1 MSANWGTVA
10 RRIAL
15 PLAATGSMC
24 LGCLS
29 SSQAAQTPTD
39 DQNTLEEII
48 VTATKREERIQDIP
62 ISVTAFTGK
71 QLNEMGADTF
81 VDYAREVPSLTFA
94 ERGNGR
100 NDITIRGLSVINGV
114 PTVAYYLD
122 GISTELNFQS
132 PDPKLFDIQRVEVLR
147 GPQGTL
153 YGAGAVGGLIKVITN
168 AADPSGFDAKADV
181 EYFHIKNADGSYG
194 VNAMINVPLVSDVLA
209 LRVVALTRENAG
221 WIDAPLLSKRG
232 SNWEDDKGVRTSLK
246 WIANDNFDATL
257 RWYYQQF
264 RIGVESFD
272 TPSQAAAAGYGSQNI
287 TMVSIPSL
295 TTYEASQ
302 VSLDLRWDLKF
313 ATLESVSGYNRTTI
327 HDDPDGLTFEDG
339 SLNPYAP
346 ATQYSFLLDQ
356 PYKIYSSELRIVS
369 AGDTRWLYT
378 AGVYW
383 KKTQLDEFADL
394 QAFGQSLETIQFD
407 TSDKQTAVFGELG
420 YKITN
425 AWTVTAGARYLWEKL
440 SASTLTTVPGSGSA
454 FSGNGGNENAFS
466 PKLAV
471 QYAVDKDL
479 MYYASASKG
488 IRSGGVNVEIVQD
501 PHFSPTYKSDSA
513 WCYEIGVKSMWN
525 EHRTQLDAA
534 LFYIKWTDLQI
545 DGIPSN
551 PALGFVTNAG
561 DATSQ
566 GVEAEFEQL
575 LMRDLRITLGGSY
588 IDAKINEAFQN
599 APSGS
604 RMPNVPLYSV
614 NAAVIE
620 GFQLAANLRG
630 SVRADFSYRA
640 GSYDNLPNIPL
651 SQPNSNYASPYGI
664 MNLRATVE
672 AAHWNASVYADN
684 LFNRFG
690 SSFANYDAAGLDQ
703 IYQTRP
709 LTVGI
714 KLGVAFK

>member
-1 MSANWGTVA
+1 MSANWGKLA

-15 PLAATGSMC
+15 PLAAAGSAC
-24 LGCLS
+24 LGCLGS
-29 SSQAAQTPTD
+29 SNAATPAA
-39 DQNTLEEII
+39 DQDTLEEII
-48 VTATKREERIQDIP
+48 VTATKRAERIQDIP

-71 QLNEMGADTF
+71 QLSEMGADNF

-100 NDITIRGLSVINGV
+100 NDIAIRGLSVINGV

-132 PDPKLFDIQRVEVLR
+132 PDPKLFDIQRIEVLR

-153 YGAGAVGGLIKVITN
+153 YGAGAVGGLIKIITN
-168 AADPSGFDAKADV
+168 APDPSGFDAKADV
-181 EYFHIKNADGSYG
+181 EYFHIKNANGSYG

-221 WIDAPLLSKRG
+221 WIDATLLGKNG
-232 SNWEDDKGVRTSLK
+232 ANWEDDKGLRASLK
-246 WIANDNFDATL
+246 WIANDSFDATL

-272 TPSQAAAAGYGSQNI
+272 TPSQGVAAGYGSQNI
-287 TMVSIPSL
+287 SLVSIPSL
-295 TTYEASQ
+295 TTYEADQ
-302 VSLDLRWDLKF
+302 VSLDLRWDLRF

-327 HDDPDGLTFEDG
+327 HDDPDGLTFGDG
-339 SLNPYAP
+339 SLNPYIP
-346 ATQYSFLLDQ
+346 ATQYLFLLDQ

-383 KKTQLDEFADL
+383 KKTTLDEFVDASV
-394 QAFGQSLETIQFD
+394 FGQTLETIQFD
-407 TSDKQTAVFGELG
+407 TSDRQTAVFGELG

-440 SASTLTTVPGSGSA
+440 SASTLTSIPGSGSQ
-454 FSGNGGNENAFS
+454 FSGNGGSTNAFS

-471 QYAVDKDL
+471 QYAVDRDL
-479 MYYASASKG
+479 MYYVSASKG
-488 IRSGGVNVEIVQD
+488 IRSGGVNVEIVQN
-501 PHFSPTYKSDSA
+501 PSFQATYKSDSA
-513 WCYEIGVKSMWN
+513 WCYEVGVKSQWN
-525 EHRTQLDAA
+525 EHRSQLDAA
-534 LFYIKWTDLQI
+534 VFYIKWNDLQI

-561 DATSQ
+561 SATSQ

-575 LMRDLRITLGGSY
+575 IAGELRIILSGAY
-588 IDAKINEAFQN
+588 INAKIDEAFQDS
-599 APSGS
+599 PSGS
-604 RMPNVPLYSV
+604 RMPNVPRYSL
-614 NAAVIE
+614 NAAVTQ
-620 GFQLAANLRG
+620 GFTLPANLKG
-630 SVRADFSYRA
+630 SLRADVSYRA
-640 GSYDNLPNIPL
+640 GSYSNLPNVPL
-651 SQPNSNYASPYGI
+651 SQPNSDYASPYAI
-664 MNLRATVE
+664 VNLQATVQ
-672 AAHWNASVYADN
+672 AARWSASVYADN

-690 SSFANYDAAGLDQ
+690 TSFTQYSTTGLDQ

-714 KLGVAFK
+714 KLGFGFK